1 MHAVRTRQDAIYVDT
16 SVWCAYCF
24 KQAESA
30 AAIQWLASVDMA
42 RLGASWWIET
52 EFASALGIYL
62 RGQRLNVAQARAAR
76 AAFAQL
82 MDMARRLNVVE
93 QDFLQ
98 AAEWCATPGGK
109 LRGGDAL
116 HLAIAQR
123 HGCTHLA
130 SLDKDM
136 QAAAQQQR
144 MKLVEWT

>member
-1 MHAVRTRQDAIYVDT
+1 MYCSIFFRFNRCAGIRPGDVVL
-16 SVWCAYCF
+16 SVNG
-24 KQAESA
+24 EPVS
-30 AAIQWLASVDMA
+30 
-42 RLGASWWIET
+42 
-52 EFASALGIYL
+52 
-62 RGQRLNVAQARAAR
+62 NVAQARAAR

>member
-1 MHAVRTRQDAIYVDT
+1 
-16 SVWCAYCF
+16 
-24 KQAESA
+24 
-30 AAIQWLASVDMA
+30 
-42 RLGASWWIET
+42 
-52 EFASALGIYL
+52 
-62 RGQRLNVAQARAAR
+62 
-76 AAFAQL
+76 

-93 QDFLQ
+93 QDFGKPLN
-98 AAEWCATPGGK
+98 ATPGGK

>member
-1 MHAVRTRQDAIYVDT
+1 MRTRQHSIYVDT

-24 KQAESA
+24 NQAESA
-30 AAIQWLASVDMA
+30 AAIRWLASVDME

-52 EFASALGIYL
+52 EFASALGIQL
-62 RGQRLNVAQARAAR
+62 RSKRLNVAQARAAR

-93 QDFLQ
+93 HDFLKS
-98 AAEWCATPGGK
+98 AEWCATPGAK

-130 SLDKDM
+130 SLDEDM
-136 QAAAQQQR
+136 QAAAKQQGL
-144 MKLVEWT
+144 KLVEWT